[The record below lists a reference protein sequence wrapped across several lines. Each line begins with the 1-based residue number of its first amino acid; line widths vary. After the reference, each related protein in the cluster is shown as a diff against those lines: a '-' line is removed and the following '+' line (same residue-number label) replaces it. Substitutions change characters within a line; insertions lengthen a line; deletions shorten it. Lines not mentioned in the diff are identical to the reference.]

1 MNAAVTTSGL
11 GKRYRNNWA
20 LRDCDLTLP
29 TGRVIALVGPN
40 GAGKTTLLQ
49 LAAGLIRP
57 TTGSV
62 ALFGELAPA
71 ESASALAQMAFVAQ
85 DHPLYRRF
93 RVRELLHLGRAL
105 NGGWDQ
111 DLAERRLADLDIP
124 LDRPAGRLSGGQQA
138 QLALTLALAKR
149 PRLLILDEPVASLD
163 PLARRDFMK
172 TLMATVADGEGDF
185 TVLLSSHNVGE
196 LERVC
201 DHLVLITDGR
211 VQLAGDI
218 DDAPR
223 QPPLADRS
231 QHARPGRTGGDP
243 RGPWRPARPCGG
255 AGRRGRADAGVGGA
269 PGEPGGA
276 GAGLPGAVA
285 VRCLRD
291 VPREGAAVM
300 IWLIWRQHRGEL
312 LGAAVLLAVLGLFL
326 LLHGIPMHDAYERD
340 GVEACQQL
348 MFSGP
353 AAGFRRVL
361 LPDPDG
367 LREPVLR
374 PAAATS
380 RPGCRSSRCWP
391 GC

>member
-20 LRDCDLTLP
+20 LRDCDLELP
-29 TGRVIALVGPN
+29 AGRVIALVGPN

-49 LAAGLIRP
+49 MVAGLIRP

-71 ESASALAQMAFVAQ
+71 ESAPALAQMAFVAQ
-85 DHPLYRRF
+85 DHPVYRRF
-93 RVRELLHLGRAL
+93 RVSDLLHLGRAL
-105 NGGWDQ
+105 NTGWDQ
-111 DLAERRLADLDIP
+111 DLAERRLVDLDIP

-201 DHLVLITDGR
+201 DHLILITEGR

-218 DDAPR
+218 DVLLDGHRSLTGPSSHVPEGPGVISVDR
-223 QPPLADRS
+223 ADRYAHVVA
-231 QHARPGRTGGDP
+231 QVGEAAPMPGWEARPMSLEELVLAYLERSQS
-243 RGPWRPARPCGG
+243 G
-255 AGRRGRADAGVGGA
+255 AS
-269 PGEPGGA
+269 
-276 GAGLPGAVA
+276 
-285 VRCLRD
+285 
-291 VPREGAAVM
+291 AAYVEK
-300 IWLIWRQHRGEL
+300 EL
-312 LGAAVLLAVLGLFL
+312 
-326 LLHGIPMHDAYERD
+326 
-340 GVEACQQL
+340 Q
-348 MFSGP
+348 S
-353 AAGFRRVL
+353 
-361 LPDPDG
+361 
-367 LREPVLR
+367 
-374 PAAATS
+374 
-380 RPGCRSSRCWP
+380 
-391 GC
+391 